1 MNSLRTVALMAGL
14 TALLVWAGNA
24 FGGQSGMFIAFG
36 FAMLMNFGSY
46 WFSDK
51 IVLRMYNA
59 REATEREAPELYSM
73 VRNLAQ
79 RAQLPMPKV
88 YLIPGEQPN
97 AFATGRDPEHAAVA
111 ATEGIMRMLSREELS
126 GVMGHELA
134 HIKNRDILTGT
145 IAATIAGAISMLAN
159 MAQWAMIFGG
169 GRSSDD
175 DEGGSP
181 IAGLLMIIL
190 APIAAMV
197 IQMAISRSREYV
209 ADADGARIAGN
220 PRYLS
225 NALRKLHNAS
235 QQIPMHATP
244 ATAHMFIVSPL
255 SGGGIVS
262 LFSTHPP
269 MEKRIEKLES
279 MQLS

>member
-175 DEGGSP
+175 DDGGSP

-244 ATAHMFIVSPL
+244 ATAHLFIVSPL